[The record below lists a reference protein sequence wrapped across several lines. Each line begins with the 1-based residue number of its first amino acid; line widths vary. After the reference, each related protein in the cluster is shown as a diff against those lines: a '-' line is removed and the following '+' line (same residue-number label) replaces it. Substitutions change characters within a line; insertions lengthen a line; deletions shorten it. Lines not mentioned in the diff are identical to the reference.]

1 MALKIAIIVLYSLLT
16 VTLMIL
22 KWFKVGSRG
31 RGAVKMIT
39 AALFVAVGI
48 YGCVISGNVYGY
60 VLAIGLFF
68 ASLGDLF
75 LVFMNKRVWF
85 VAGVLSFSCASLVLS
100 CYSVLSYGFRWWATI
115 IFAIFCVINVLCQLF
130 KVYDYGSNIVYLN
143 IYTVLVGVCGSLGL
157 SVAVTAASASALMFG
172 LGCFMYF
179 VSDICLGLYLFKFK
193 FRAVDMVNSLLYF
206 PAMLL
211 IAMSLII

>member
-60 VLAIGLFF
+60 VLAIGLF
-68 ASLGDLF
+68 SL
-75 LVFMNKRVWF
+75 R
-85 VAGVLSFSCASLVLS
+85 
-100 CYSVLSYGFRWWATI
+100 
-115 IFAIFCVINVLCQLF
+115 
-130 KVYDYGSNIVYLN
+130 
-143 IYTVLVGVCGSLGL
+143 
-157 SVAVTAASASALMFG
+157 
-172 LGCFMYF
+172 
-179 VSDICLGLYLFKFK
+179 
-193 FRAVDMVNSLLYF
+193 
-206 PAMLL
+206 
-211 IAMSLII
+211 